1 MTTEQQEK
9 LLALEI
15 TLPKE
20 YNFGK
25 LEDEDFEKIVLSR
38 DKGQPQDIPHIR
50 AILTCMPSSIIK
62 KNDEVVAYEMVDP
75 SGFLKAHYVFPV
87 HRGNGLGN
95 AIERDLCKKCIR

>member
-20 YNFGK
+20 YNFGE
-25 LEDEDFEKIVLSR
+25 LGDEDFEKIVLSR

-50 AILTCMPSSIIK
+50 YTMNKLVLFSRFSDFHHWETSPSSGVEEIL
-62 KNDEVVAYEMVDP
+62 
-75 SGFLKAHYVFPV
+75 SL
-87 HRGNGLGN
+87 RGEGRG
-95 AIERDLCKKCIR
+95 